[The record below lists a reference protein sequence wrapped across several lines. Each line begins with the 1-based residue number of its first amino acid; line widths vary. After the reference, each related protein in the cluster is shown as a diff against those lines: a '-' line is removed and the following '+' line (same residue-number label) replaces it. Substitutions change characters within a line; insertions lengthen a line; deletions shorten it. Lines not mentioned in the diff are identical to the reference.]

1 MTRAVSGATSLAC
14 VLGDP
19 VRHSVSPALHN
30 AAFAALDLDWVFLAF
45 EVPHHYADDAIAGMR
60 ALGVCGASITMPHK
74 EAAVHA
80 CDEVTPRATMLRS
93 VNCITRLPDGRLRGD
108 STDGEGFVRSLT
120 DAGVEASGRAALVL
134 GAGGAARAVAVAL
147 CEAGAR
153 VSVSARRAGAA
164 DAVAGLTSRR
174 EVDGDMAAT
183 IPWDDRAAA
192 AASADIVVNATPIGM
207 LTDNSSPLAPS
218 TLHAGHAVVDLVY
231 TPRETPLLAA
241 ARAAGATA
249 VDGLGMLVHQAA
261 IAFEQW
267 TGLPAPVA
275 VMRTAAESAVAST

>member
-60 ALGVCGASITMPHK
+60 ALGVRGASVTMPHK
-74 EAAVHA
+74 EAATHA
-80 CDEVTPRATMLRS
+80 CDEVTTRATMLRS

-120 DAGVEASGRAALVL
+120 DAGVVAAGRASLVL
-134 GAGGAARAVAVAL
+134 GAGGAARGRGRTVR
-147 CEAGAR
+147 GRAR
-153 VSVSARRAGAA
+153 VSVSARRSGAA

-174 EVDGDMAAT
+174 EVEGEMAAT

-192 AASADIVVNATPIGM
+192 AVSADIVVNATPIGM
-207 LTDNSSPLAPS
+207 LTDGSSPLDAAA
-218 TLHAGHAVVDLVY
+218 LHAGQTVVDLVH
-231 TPRETPLLAA
+231 TPLETPLLAA
-241 ARAAGATA
+241 ARAAGALP

-267 TGLPAPVA
+267 TGLPAPIA
-275 VMRTAAESAVAST
+275 VMRAVAQGALAAT